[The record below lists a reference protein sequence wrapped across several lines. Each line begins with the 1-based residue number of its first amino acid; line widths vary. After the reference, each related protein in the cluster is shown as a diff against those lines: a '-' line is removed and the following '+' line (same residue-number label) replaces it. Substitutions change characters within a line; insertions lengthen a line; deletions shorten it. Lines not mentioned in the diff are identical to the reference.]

1 MFEQVDIRNATRGL
15 GLYTLAALVFGRR
28 TFVFIGLIA
37 DGGWLT
43 EVALLDLGLLV
54 LGLTGCIGLIRDRSW
69 GFILF
74 YAMAIVATAFF
85 SARPAAI
92 HPRALA
98 ARLGRDCRQAQ
109 QPCARGRCRVAA
121 FGKCPQRREMGIRN
135 QAERA
140 YARILITSVT
150 KGVFFPLRSMAC
162 SAIHTRPRQHGTS
175 M

>member
-15 GLYTLAALVFGRR
+15 GLYTLAALVFGWR

-37 DGGWLT
+37 HGGWLT

-85 SARPAAI
+85 SLALLPFIPVLLPLGSDETAVRLSNLALVAVAVWLHWANARSA
-92 HPRALA
+92 
-98 ARLGRDCRQAQ
+98 GRW
-109 QPCARGRCRVAA
+109 GS
-121 FGKCPQRREMGIRN
+121 GIRQN
-135 QAERA
+135 GPIRG
-140 YARILITSVT
+140 Y
-150 KGVFFPLRSMAC
+150 
-162 SAIHTRPRQHGTS
+162 
-175 M
+175 